1 MCKGEVGETTAVIDT
16 QGESVQWL
24 ASLISCPQSVYGLE
38 QTQHTSVSGTT
49 TQPLQAKEDGN

>member
-16 QGESVQWL
+16 QGESGRWL

-38 QTQHTSVSGTT
+38 QEQHASVPGTT
-49 TQPLQAKEDGN
+49 RQPLQAKEDGS